1 MASFLGL
8 RIVYIV
14 ALLWSLLLTYHVPVL
29 VEGRV
34 DMATKLTQEE
44 ELNIERQLRILNK
57 PPTKT
62 IHAPWG
68 DTYDCIEFH
77 KQPTFD
83 HPLLKHHKTKMN
95 EEFLSANS
103 TKTSMNQVD
112 GCLKGTVPIRRTTR
126 EDFIRAKLSSNAL
139 ADQYRAGVS
148 YQAKLDETIHGAS
161 GIFNVWNPSVHQDQ
175 FSSAEIALQS
185 GSQEQTNVIK
195 YGWTVNPQL
204 YGDDV
209 TRSFAYWTA
218 DGGHNTGCYNTRC
231 HGFVQTHSVYT
242 PDMHFSKMSEI
253 GGEQVM
259 LSVHIS
265 LDKLEGKW
273 WLILGENIQIGY
285 WPKELL
291 PGFTPGATSV
301 FWGGRVKSS
310 QDGSSPPMGSGQ
322 PISALVAD
330 AGSVDTLRYINM
342 DNKSLKPEKTE
353 DTIDC
358 PDHYEAEYYPD
369 HNTLHFGG
377 RGGPKCEG
385 NL

>member
-1 MASFLGL
+1 MASFSGL

-34 DMATKLTQEE
+34 DMATRLTQEQ
-44 ELNIERQLRILNK
+44 ELNIERQLRVLNK

-83 HPLLKHHKTKMN
+83 HPLLKHHKINKMN
-95 EEFLSANS
+95 EEFVSTNL

-126 EDFIRAKLSSNAL
+126 EDLIRAKLSTSNAL

-148 YQAKLDETIHGAS
+148 YQSKLDETIHGAS
-161 GIFNVWNPSVHQDQ
+161 GVLNVWNPDVQQDQ

-185 GSQEQTNVIK
+185 GSHEKTNVIK
-195 YGWTVNPQL
+195 FGWRVDPQL
-204 YGDDV
+204 HGDNV
-209 TRSFAYWTA
+209 VRSFAYWTA
-218 DGGHNTGCYNTRC
+218 DGGQSTGCYNTLC

-242 PDMHFSKMSEI
+242 PDMRFARTSEI
-253 GGEQVM
+253 GGKQEYFGAQ
-259 LSVHIS
+259 IS

-273 WLILGENIQIGY
+273 WLILGGNIRIGY
-285 WPKELL
+285 WPSELF
-291 PGFTPGATSV
+291 PAFAPGATSV
-301 FWGGRVKSS
+301 FWGGRVKSG
-310 QDGSSPPMGSGQ
+310 QDGNSPPMCSGRS
-322 PISALVAD
+322 ISDNAAD
-330 AGSVDTLRYINM
+330 AGYVDSLQYIDM
-342 DNKSLKPEKTE
+342 EDNFSKPEETE
-353 DTIDC
+353 DTVDC
-358 PDHYEAEYYPD
+358 SQHYDAKYYPD
-369 HNTLHFGG
+369 QNILLFGG
-377 RGGPKCEG
+377 SGGPKCK
-385 NL
+385 